1 MMVKDGKGGDSNRN
15 HRLLCMTCRD
25 LIVVARFD
33 GAPIY
38 NLPKGGEMGCTT
50 VLIVEI
56 VSMLPYIE
64 GEKGLETFGNR
75 IRCT

>member
-1 MMVKDGKGGDSNRN
+1 MVKDGKGGDSNRN
-15 HRLLCMTCRD
+15 HRLLCVARRD

-33 GAPIY
+33 DTPIY
-38 NLPKGGEMGCTT
+38 NLPKGREMGCTT

-56 VSMLPYIE
+56 VSMLPNIE
-64 GEKGLETFGNR
+64 GEKGLETLGNR